1 MIEVKKLIKYPYLTF
16 SILLLFQILQYVFF
30 PCKNLYNSVDFN
42 FWYLLFNVVVFSIL
56 VIAYVSDV
64 KLFVKSKLKWTLKEG
79 LLHHCF
85 VGSFAN
91 LILFVSL
98 LIVILLEG
106 NAYFG
111 ITAMHAEFIFQLL
124 LSFYSIFLT
133 FVVSINIA
141 ISINNKKLVE
151 YISAKVIV

>member
-16 SILLLFQILQYVFF
+16 SILLFFQILQYVFF
-30 PCKNLYNSVDFN
+30 PCKNFYNSVDFN

-64 KLFVKSKLKWTLKEG
+64 KLFVKSKLKWTLKDG
-79 LLHHCF
+79 LLHHCY

-91 LILFVSL
+91 LLLFASL
-98 LIVILLEG
+98 LVVMLLEG
-106 NAYFG
+106 NTYFG
-111 ITAMHAEFIFQLL
+111 ITSMHAEFIFQLL

-133 FVVSINIA
+133 FVISIQVA
-141 ISINNKKLVE
+141 IQINNKK
-151 YISAKVIV
+151 IIKVHHQQKL